1 MLIAPIQTGP
11 SDGGFMRVLA
21 IAFAGLTLIGVLIW
35 AVVFR
40 WPSAIQS
47 VPSPS
52 AVLISDVRLVSMQ
65 PGAAPVQT
73 HRDVLVLDGEIIAIA
88 GHGALDDDPRAANAQ
103 RIAGAGQTLLPGLI
117 DAHVHVWD
125 VPELAAYLAHGVT
138 TVRNMS
144 GLEVHLRW
152 AEAIERGALLGPT
165 LLTTGPILNS
175 PGPNAQSNHVLVR
188 TEVEARDAVRR
199 QQAQGFEHLK
209 LYSNLTEDAYR
220 GVLEEAHA
228 RGMTVSGHT
237 PEGVRAPGIPLE
249 RDFQIPYVSVLDEG
263 FLTIEHTESI
273 VWHGL
278 RDRLNA
284 ERMDALARQMAAAG
298 VVVTPTLIAHD
309 NLVRVAETDGAYLQR
324 EGVAAM
330 NPLYVK
336 LDAGVYDYWSRQDP
350 AFREEARR
358 QFYRLATGLMH
369 EAGVTLIAGTD
380 AGIFTNL
387 PGRSMTRELEL
398 LVLSGLTPYEAL
410 QAATV
415 TPARVFDLD
424 DRGVIAPGLRAD
436 LILVP
441 GDPLSDISS
450 LEHPTAVMANGVW
463 LDGEDLERLEET
475 SHQGSLPRSVL
486 NVLPVLVGRQ

>member
-1 MLIAPIQTGP
+1 M
-11 SDGGFMRVLA
+11 
-21 IAFAGLTLIGVLIW
+21 
-35 AVVFR
+35 
-40 WPSAIQS
+40 
-47 VPSPS
+47 
-52 AVLISDVRLVSMQ
+52 
-65 PGAAPVQT
+65 
-73 HRDVLVLDGEIIAIA
+73 
-88 GHGALDDDPRAANAQ
+88 
-103 RIAGAGQTLLPGLI
+103 
-117 DAHVHVWD
+117 
-125 VPELAAYLAHGVT
+125 
-138 TVRNMS
+138 
-144 GLEVHLRW
+144 
-152 AEAIERGALLGPT
+152 
-165 LLTTGPILNS
+165 
-175 PGPNAQSNHVLVR
+175 
-188 TEVEARDAVRR
+188 
-199 QQAQGFEHLK
+199 
-209 LYSNLTEDAYR
+209 
-220 GVLEEAHA
+220 LEEAHA

-249 RDFQIPYVSVLDEG
+249 RDFQIPFVSVLDEG

-415 TPARVFDLD
+415 TPARVFGLD

-450 LEHPTAVMANGVW
+450 LEHPTAVMAQGVW
-463 LDGEDLERLEET
+463 LDGEDLQRLEET

-486 NVLPVLVGRQ
+486 NVLPVLLGRQ